1 MSKEYVLAMYDIR
14 GKQDYI
20 FKSTKLKEIVGASM
34 IIRDIYDD
42 YLMTSVNKK
51 GECNL
56 DSRTKLKDFESGI
69 FKPGKEDSFSRD
81 SFEQHLEEGYIGEII
96 YNGGGNFIALFKDEK
111 IFNEVTHCFTY
122 KVLQKTGSLR
132 VIGTCVGD
140 INFDDYE
147 ADRKRLYAKHRT
159 TENTVQNL
167 PADYSLPIGM
177 VDPNSFMPIAERAFE
192 NKNYLELTVEN
203 RAKRRKYI
211 ECCQTGMKSE
221 IDEKVLDAIAPEK
234 GKDSHIA
241 IIYADGNNM
250 GAKVKRITEG
260 KTTYEE
266 CIKVLRDFSDE
277 IQEEY
282 IDSKYDVIDQKL
294 NELYGEN
301 DSVAKDDCEKKKP
314 KRRLVLGAGD
324 EINIIVAAKDAY
336 EVAKVYLESLD
347 RSKNCSSCAGI
358 AIFRSHMP
366 YADAYRIAEE
376 CCESG
381 KDVMKANKLEN
392 ACFLDFHY
400 CQGAIDVSLEQI
412 REDEDNLNISRPWL
426 IVDHDGIASE
436 KFADTDDI
444 EFMKSFL
451 DGIGHSNV
459 KCLLEPAKHSAI
471 RLDDELNRIKAHQ
484 SKEKR
489 NAMKASWERLENL
502 DKSKRRKL
510 IYDMVIVYD
519 LWFK

>member
-1 MSKEYVLAMYDIR
+1 MAKNNEYVLAMYDVR

-20 FKSTKLKEIVGASM
+20 FRSTKLKEIVGASM

-42 YLMTSVNKK
+42 YLMPSAKEINGTGIYKPNP
-51 GECNL
+51 GEKFNVDTFIKHL
-56 DSRTKLKDFESGI
+56 DAG
-69 FKPGKEDSFSRD
+69 
-81 SFEQHLEEGYIGEII
+81 GYIGEIV
-96 YNGGGNFIALFKDEK
+96 YNGGGNFLVIFKNEE
-111 IFNEVTHCFTY
+111 IFNEVTHRFTY
-122 KVLQKTGSLR
+122 EVLKNTGSLR
-132 VIGTCVGD
+132 VIGTCIGM
-140 INFDDYE
+140 INFDDYP
-147 ADRKRLYAKHRT
+147 ADSKRLYEKHRV
-159 TENTVQNL
+159 TENAVQHL
-167 PADYSLPIGM
+167 PVDYSLPIGM
-177 VDPNSFMPIAERAFE
+177 VDPNSFMPITERVYE
-192 NKNYLELTVEN
+192 NKKLLELTLEN
-203 RAKRRKYI
+203 RAKRKKYI
-211 ECCQTGMKSE
+211 ECCKTGKDSE
-221 IDEKVLDAIAPEK
+221 FEEKVLDAIAPEK

-250 GAKVKRITEG
+250 GAKVENRIKG

-266 CIKVLRDFSDE
+266 CINALREFSNE
-277 IQEEY
+277 IQKEY
-282 IDSKYDVIDQKL
+282 IDDKYKVIDNTL
-294 NELYGEN
+294 SILYMGN
-301 DSVAKDDCEKKKP
+301 NSNQAQP

-336 EVAKVYLESLD
+336 EVAKAYLESLD
-347 RSKNCSSCAGI
+347 RQKNCSSCAGI

-381 KDVMKANKLEN
+381 KDVMKANNINN

-426 IVDHDGIASE
+426 IVDNDGANQGMKFVNTNDIA
-436 KFADTDDI
+436 
-444 EFMKSFL
+444 FMKEFL
-451 DGIGHSNV
+451 NGIGHSNV

-484 SKEKR
+484 SEQKREAMNSVWDKLEK
-489 NAMKASWERLENL
+489 M
-502 DKSKRRKL
+502 DQSKRRKL